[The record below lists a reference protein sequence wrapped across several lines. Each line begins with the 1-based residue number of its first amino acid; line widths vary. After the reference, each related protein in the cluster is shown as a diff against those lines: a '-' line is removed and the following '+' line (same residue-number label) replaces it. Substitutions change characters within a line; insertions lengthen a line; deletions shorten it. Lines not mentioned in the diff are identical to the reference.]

1 MTNFYK
7 REELGP
13 SGFSSVKTRSV
24 SSSNVQKSTSIG
36 HFPADEFKSSSSR
49 KLPPLPRSTTL
60 LKSETLTSSSQ
71 SRARPSIKEKYG
83 LSNYNESKPGSRAGT
98 PSSSSYYSPSA
109 FTDLSKSSLSR
120 RPSIKTIEDPPITQL
135 TSSSSLSTSRRPS
148 ISRNY
153 QPYQEST
160 NRVPRPYSISYSPF
174 DVPSVNSGLRSARAS
189 PSREIGTSYSSASSR
204 RNSISKLPWPEPS
217 PVRDLPPA
225 APKPKIKHYPLP
237 PPRYEE
243 GMIALSRRLRNRSA
257 SPAPNYSELELSNR
271 PALVP
276 AALGRPSPSREMIRM
291 TMCGPPLRQYNYG
304 RNI

>member
-24 SSSNVQKSTSIG
+24 SSNVQKSTSIG
-36 HFPADEFKSSSSR
+36 HFPADEFKSYSSS

-60 LKSETLTSSSQ
+60 LKSETSTTSSQS

-83 LSNYNESKPGSRAGT
+83 LSNYNTSSNAGAGSRAGT

-109 FTDLSKSSLSR
+109 FTDHSKSSLSR
-120 RPSIKTIEDPPITQL
+120 RPSIKTIEDPSL
-135 TSSSSLSTSRRPS
+135 SSLSSRRPS
-148 ISRNY
+148 ISRHY

-174 DVPSVNSGLRSARAS
+174 DVSSINGGLRSARAS
-189 PSREIGTSYSSASSR
+189 PAREIGTSYSSASSR
-204 RNSISKLPWPEPS
+204 RNSITKLPWPEPS

>member
-1 MTNFYK
+1 MCLRK
-7 REELGP
+7 ELFLVSLGRD
-13 SGFSSVKTRSV
+13 SNSICVRSQLHFHSSFFSSFYLSEGCGEERKRKTFLH
-24 SSSNVQKSTSIG
+24 SICY
-36 HFPADEFKSSSSR
+36 
-49 KLPPLPRSTTL
+49 LCRSTTL

-189 PSREIGTSYSSASSR
+189 PSREIGTSYSR
-204 RNSISKLPWPEPS
+204 
-217 PVRDLPPA
+217 
-225 APKPKIKHYPLP
+225 
-237 PPRYEE
+237 
-243 GMIALSRRLRNRSA
+243 
-257 SPAPNYSELELSNR
+257 
-271 PALVP
+271 
-276 AALGRPSPSREMIRM
+276 
-291 TMCGPPLRQYNYG
+291 
-304 RNI
+304 

>member
-1 MTNFYK
+1 M
-7 REELGP
+7 
-13 SGFSSVKTRSV
+13 
-24 SSSNVQKSTSIG
+24 
-36 HFPADEFKSSSSR
+36 
-49 KLPPLPRSTTL
+49 

-83 LSNYNESKPGSRAGT
+83 LSNYNESKPGSSRAGT

-189 PSREIGTSYSSASSR
+189 PSREIGTSYSR
-204 RNSISKLPWPEPS
+204 
-217 PVRDLPPA
+217 
-225 APKPKIKHYPLP
+225 
-237 PPRYEE
+237 
-243 GMIALSRRLRNRSA
+243 
-257 SPAPNYSELELSNR
+257 
-271 PALVP
+271 
-276 AALGRPSPSREMIRM
+276 
-291 TMCGPPLRQYNYG
+291 
-304 RNI
+304 

>member
-1 MTNFYK
+1 MKNRGFLVTFLPYTFITICHYFY
-7 REELGP
+7 LGERNKNSWNCNICLHFTYLLSEIRNAP
-13 SGFSSVKTRSV
+13 TFSRIFLLV
-24 SSSNVQKSTSIG
+24 
-36 HFPADEFKSSSSR
+36 FK
-49 KLPPLPRSTTL
+49 
-60 LKSETLTSSSQ
+60 LTSFLWFLL
-71 SRARPSIKEKYG
+71 I
-83 LSNYNESKPGSRAGT
+83 
-98 PSSSSYYSPSA
+98 
-109 FTDLSKSSLSR
+109 F
-120 RPSIKTIEDPPITQL
+120 
-135 TSSSSLSTSRRPS
+135 
-148 ISRNY
+148 
-153 QPYQEST
+153 
-160 NRVPRPYSISYSPF
+160 F
-174 DVPSVNSGLRSARAS
+174 C
-189 PSREIGTSYSSASSR
+189 SASSR

-304 RNI
+304 RNIWERLRDCI